1 MHVPKLVLPQAQHTT
16 LPFVWGALKA
26 SDGRSAFKLAA
37 YLSLV
42 GLTHIS
48 SLLYNTYVSST
59 PTGCGHGGG
68 GDGSGGIGD
77 GGEDGGGDGGGGE
90 GVLV

>member
-1 MHVPKLVLPQAQHTT
+1 MNVPKLVLSQAQHKT
-16 LPFVWGALKA
+16 LPTVWGASKA
-26 SDGRSAFKLAA
+26 RDGRPVFKLAA

-42 GLTHIS
+42 GKAHNS

-77 GGEDGGGDGGGGE
+77 GGDGSGGIGDG
-90 GVLV
+90 